1 MIDLALVP
9 SRTALLIV
17 DVQERLAAVMPEEA
31 LARTERN
38 IGILAELARRLDI
51 PVVLSEQY
59 PRGLGP
65 TTQPVLDALAPL
77 GDATHRLDKIDFSVC
92 DAPAFAD
99 VEARVARPDWIV
111 CGMEAHICVYQTVRR
126 MVAEGA
132 NVHVPADA
140 VVSRL
145 ADNRTIGIDLMRTAG
160 AIITSTETIVFDAL
174 GRAGTDD
181 FKAMSKLVR

>member
-1 MIDLALVP
+1 MIELALVP
-9 SRTALLIV
+9 ARTALLV
-17 DVQERLAAVMPEEA
+17 VNVQERLAAVMPEEA
-31 LARTERN
+31 LARAERN

-65 TTQPVLDALAPL
+65 TTRPVLDALAPL
-77 GDATHRLDKIDFSVC
+77 GEAVHRLEKVDFSVC

-99 VEARVARPDWIV
+99 VRARVDRPDWIV
-111 CGMEAHICVYQTVRR
+111 CGMETHICVYQTVRR

-145 ADNRTIGIDLMRTAG
+145 PDNRLIGIDLMRTAG
-160 AIITSTETIVFDAL
+160 AIISSTETIVFDAL